1 MNSTSLLSNPG
12 LRWVFPSAAHVNGQ
26 QLAVV
31 RNIAKRGVFLNA
43 NIIYI
48 DINLHRTHENCS
60 FCVAML
66 KSATVKH
73 PMVY

>member
-1 MNSTSLLSNPG
+1 MSMTSSL
-12 LRWVFPSAAHVNGQ
+12 
-26 QLAVV
+26 QLKIGVV
-31 RNIAKRGVFLNA
+31 RNIATRGVFLNA

-48 DINLHRTHENCS
+48 DIDLHRTHENCS
-60 FCVAML
+60 FCVAMS